1 MSYPFCFSLFS
12 QVAELPFPYT
22 DPRQY
27 EADMAQ
33 PLGKDFNARLAFEDL
48 KRPDVKV
55 QVGAY
60 LKPAQYVESKERKT
74 KSEKKAQRIPKNLQ
88 VGGGKIRAAIK

>member
-1 MSYPFCFSLFS
+1 
-12 QVAELPFPYT
+12 
-22 DPRQY
+22 
-27 EADMAQ
+27 MAQ

-88 VGGGKIRAAIK
+88 VGGGKIRAANK